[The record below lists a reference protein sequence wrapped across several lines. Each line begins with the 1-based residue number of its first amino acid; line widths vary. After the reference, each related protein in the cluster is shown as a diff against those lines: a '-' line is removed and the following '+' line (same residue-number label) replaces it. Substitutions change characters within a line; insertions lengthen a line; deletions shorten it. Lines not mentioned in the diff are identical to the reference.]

1 MRMIA
6 LLVSLL
12 AIGPQSAPDQRAV
25 VPDGTTISAASV
37 SGFDIDRL
45 SPGLRHDIH
54 ALVGTPLKQERLDQL
69 IARIEEER
77 PRHVAAVRTVLDPD
91 GRARVVFMVGERGD
105 ETARDNV
112 NSRYIVEAANI
123 NGAADDEIPKGLLDD
138 LHALVGKPLDS
149 DQSDRLQERLRDELP
164 RYDVRRRIYRGSEQG
179 RIRVVFELTRRGAPT
194 WLRYEPL
201 RSNVVYHSDQKW
213 GSYLDLG
220 IGGRDI
226 RFTPILAIAD
236 GDDLVEEYTGW
247 GLRFET
253 RRIGTR
259 RLGASLEWTSFDPD
273 WRPRTVDAVA
283 ADPSLPSLYDT
294 RSSLTPLVKFAFTP
308 ELTIAAGVGIS
319 ELDPLAPA
327 TSSQMANA
335 AIGVLDFD
343 KRWDAGRAAQR
354 LESEFRVRSGTR
366 TLESDL
372 AYKRYSAQASYA
384 YDYGHH
390 HAVATAMGGAASST
404 APFFERFTLGD
415 TRTLRG
421 WDKYAIAPAGG
432 SRMVYASVEY
442 GYSGVGV
449 FLDMGS
455 VWDQPSDRRF
465 RVSTG
470 LSFHA
475 GPAFATVGFPLNTDN
490 LTAVFSMGLRIG
502 ETKLRW

>member
-1 MRMIA
+1 MIA

-12 AIGPQSAPDQRAV
+12 AIGPQSVPDQRAV

-54 ALVGTPLKQERLDQL
+54 ALAGTPLQQARLDQL
-69 IARIEEER
+69 AARIEEER
-77 PRHVAAVRTVLDPD
+77 PRHVAAVRATLEPD
-91 GRARVVFMVGERGD
+91 GQARVVFLVGERGS
-105 ETARDNV
+105 EAGGENV
-112 NSRYIVEAANI
+112 NARYLVEAANI
-123 NGAADDEIPKGLLDD
+123 TGAADGEIPGALLDD
-138 LHALVGKPLDS
+138 LHALVGKPLDYE
-149 DQSDRLQERLRDELP
+149 QADRLQERMRDELP
-164 RYDVRRRIYRGSEQG
+164 RYQVRRRIYRGSEQG
-179 RIRVVFELTRRGAPT
+179 RVRVVFELTRFAARP

-201 RSNVVYHSDQKW
+201 RSNVVFHSDQKW
-213 GSYLDLG
+213 GGYLDLG

-236 GDDLVEEYTGW
+236 GDDLVEEYSGW

-273 WRPRTVDAVA
+273 WRAQTLDAIN

-294 RSSLTPLVKFAFTP
+294 RTTLTPLVKFAFTP
-308 ELTIAAGVGIS
+308 ELTIAAGVGVT

-327 TSSQMANA
+327 TASRMANV
-335 AIGVLDFD
+335 AIGALDFD
-343 KRWDAGRAAQR
+343 KRWDAGRSDQR
-354 LESEFRVRSGTR
+354 LESEFRVRSGTH

-372 AYKRYSAQASYA
+372 AYKRYSAQASYEYA
-384 YDYGHH
+384 YGHH
-390 HAVATAMGGAASST
+390 HAVATAMAGRASNT
-404 APFFERFTLGD
+404 APVFERFTLGD

-442 GYSGVGV
+442 GYRGVGV

-475 GPAFATVGFPLNTDN
+475 GPAFASVGFPLNTDN
-490 LTAVFSMGLRIG
+490 LTAVFSMGVRIG